1 MHAYGFSA
9 ESPRFAT
16 YFIVSSIKGGT
27 MTVKA
32 SVFQTLSVAIVSF
45 AISSALP
52 SAASADCA
60 KDLMG
65 EVYCGGGRCLVDRS
79 GTVWC
84 SRSYEGGAAKLR
96 DGSVICGKGQCTTD
110 SNGRA
115 FCSSEVGGAVL
126 IDSAGHV
133 RCYGRCERA
142 SANQCEHTPAGSS
155 G

>member
-1 MHAYGFSA
+1 MIVINAAISRCAEFSVA
-9 ESPRFAT
+9 GS
-16 YFIVSSIKGGT
+16 VKGET
-27 MTVKA
+27 MAVKA
-32 SVFQTLSVAIVSF
+32 RIIQTAIGAIAPFVILSV
-45 AISSALP
+45 LT

-79 GTVWC
+79 GAIWC

-96 DGSVICGKGQCTTD
+96 DGSVVCGRGQCATD
-110 SNGRA
+110 SRGRA

-126 IDSAGHV
+126 IDSAGRV

-142 SANQCEHTPAGSS
+142 GANQCEHTPAGSS